1 MRRDICYYFAAPVPK
16 VYQGY
21 LAAAGNDQ
29 FRRECREEPYH
40 TLTFGL
46 NFSMKYNFNGG
57 SCVIRFIPWQ
67 GGTAVNLR
75 FSLAQAAGARYEWY
89 DRDLTAAASAIIGVV
104 AQPAKVP
111 VDYFLDPANRVV
123 TNAPQPAAAPP
134 APAPAPQPVVA
145 TPAPQPAAPAP
156 QAPAH
161 GVFCI
166 ECGRQ
171 LPEDAAFCC
180 YCGAK
185 VLPKEHRCAACGKVN
200 PDEAKF
206 CAYCGNKF

>member
-1 MRRDICYYFAAPVPK
+1 MRRDICYYYQAPIAQ

-21 LAAAGNDQ
+21 LSAAGNDQ

-111 VDYFLDPANRVV
+111 VDYFLDPANRVAA
-123 TNAPQPAAAPP
+123 NAPQPTAP
-134 APAPAPQPVVA
+134 APAPAPKAEVA
-145 TPAPQPAAPAP
+145 GT
-156 QAPAH
+156 
-161 GVFCI
+161 FCT

-171 LPEDAAFCC
+171 LPDDAAFCC
-180 YCGAK
+180 YCGTK
-185 VLPKEHRCAACGKVN
+185 VLPKEHRCSACGKVN

>member
-1 MRRDICYYFAAPVPK
+1 MRRDICYYYEATVAQ

-21 LAAAGNDQ
+21 LAAAGNEQ

-57 SCVIRFIPWQ
+57 SCTIRFIPWQ

-75 FSLAQAAGARYEWY
+75 FTLAQGAGARYEAY
-89 DRDLTAAASAIIGVV
+89 DRDLTAAASIHIGAV
-104 AQPAKVP
+104 AHPTKVP
-111 VDYFLDPANRVV
+111 VDYFLDPANQV
-123 TNAPQPAAAPP
+123 TAETPTPPPVAPSTP
-134 APAPAPQPVVA
+134 APAP
-145 TPAPQPAAPAP
+145 TP
-156 QAPAH
+156 

-166 ECGRQ
+166 KCGRQ

-185 VLPKEHRCAACGKVN
+185 VLPKEHRCSACGRVN

>member
-1 MRRDICYYFAAPVPK
+1 MRRDICYYFDAPVPQ

-21 LAAAGNDQ
+21 LSATGNDQ

-67 GGTAVNLR
+67 NGTAVNLR

-89 DRDLTAAASAIIGVV
+89 DRDLTAAASAIIGAV
-104 AQPAKVP
+104 AQPTKVP
-111 VDYFLDPANRVV
+111 VDYFLNPANQVV
-123 TNAPQPAAAPP
+123 ANAPPP
-134 APAPAPQPVVA
+134 
-145 TPAPQPAAPAP
+145 TPAPKAAP
-156 QAPAH
+156 Q

-185 VLPKEHRCAACGKVN
+185 VPPKEHRCSACGRIN

>member
-1 MRRDICYYFAAPVPK
+1 MRRDICYYYNAPVSK

-21 LAAAGNDQ
+21 LSAAGNNQ

-67 GGTAVNLR
+67 NGTAVNLR

-104 AQPAKVP
+104 AQPTKGP
-111 VDYFLDPANRVV
+111 VDYFLNPANQVV
-123 TNAPQPAAAPP
+123 ANAQAPSAPQPTPIPVP
-134 APAPAPQPVVA
+134 APAPV
-145 TPAPQPAAPAP
+145 AAPAP
-156 QAPAH
+156 ASAPAAPQ
-161 GVFCI
+161 GMFCI
-166 ECGRQ
+166 ACGRQ
-171 LPEDAAFCC
+171 LPADAAFCC
-180 YCGAK
+180 YCGVAAP
-185 VLPKEHRCAACGKVN
+185 PKEHRCSACGKVN
-200 PDEAKF
+200 PDDAKF

>member
-1 MRRDICYYFAAPVPK
+1 MRRDICYHYQAPIAQ

-21 LAAAGNDQ
+21 LSAAGNDQ

-111 VDYFLDPANRVV
+111 VDYFLDPANRVAA
-123 TNAPQPAAAPP
+123 NAPQPAAPQP
-134 APAPAPQPVVA
+134 APAPKAEVA
-145 TPAPQPAAPAP
+145 GT
-156 QAPAH
+156 
-161 GVFCI
+161 FCT

-171 LPEDAAFCC
+171 LPDDAAFCC
-180 YCGAK
+180 YCGTK
-185 VLPKEHRCAACGKVN
+185 VLPKEHRCSACGKVN

>member
-1 MRRDICYYFAAPVPK
+1 MRRDICYYYQAPIAQ

-21 LAAAGNDQ
+21 LSAAGNDQ

-111 VDYFLDPANRVV
+111 VDYFLDPANRVAA
-123 TNAPQPAAAPP
+123 NAPQPVAP
-134 APAPAPQPVVA
+134 APAPAPKAEVA
-145 TPAPQPAAPAP
+145 GT
-156 QAPAH
+156 
-161 GVFCI
+161 FCT

-171 LPEDAAFCC
+171 LPDDAAFCC
-180 YCGAK
+180 YCGTK
-185 VLPKEHRCAACGKVN
+185 VLPKEHRCSACGKVN

>member
-1 MRRDICYYFAAPVPK
+1 MRRDICYYYEAPVPQ

-21 LAAAGNDQ
+21 LSAAGNNQ

-67 GGTAVNLR
+67 NGTAVNLR

-89 DRDLTAAASAIIGVV
+89 DRDLTAAASAVIGAV
-104 AQPAKVP
+104 AHPTKVP
-111 VDYFLDPANRVV
+111 VDYFLNPANQVV
-123 TNAPQPAAAPP
+123 ANTQAPPAPQPTPIPVPP
-134 APAPAPQPVVA
+134 PVAAPAPAPKTEVQGA
-145 TPAPQPAAPAP
+145 
-156 QAPAH
+156 
-161 GVFCI
+161 FCTA
-166 ECGRQ
+166 CGRQ

-180 YCGAK
+180 YCG
-185 VLPKEHRCAACGKVN
+185 VQVPPKEHCCTACGRVN
-200 PDEAKF
+200 PDEARF
-206 CAYCGNKF
+206 CAFCGHKF

>member
-57 SCVIRFIPWQ
+57 SCVIRFMPWQ

-123 TNAPQPAAAPP
+123 ANAPQPVAP
-134 APAPAPQPVVA
+134 APAPAPKAEVA
-145 TPAPQPAAPAP
+145 GT
-156 QAPAH
+156 
-161 GVFCI
+161 FCT